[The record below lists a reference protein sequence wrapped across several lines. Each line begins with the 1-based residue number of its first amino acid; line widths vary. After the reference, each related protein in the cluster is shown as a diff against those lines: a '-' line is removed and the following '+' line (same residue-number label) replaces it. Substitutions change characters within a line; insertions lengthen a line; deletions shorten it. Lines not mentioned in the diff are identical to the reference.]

1 MKAANPDIVVEE
13 GSGNVFADLGLS
25 NANALLVKSELAL
38 AIRDIVRARGW
49 TQVNAA
55 SMLSIPA
62 SDMSDLMRG
71 KLTRFG
77 RERERRSYPNFIE
90 RMRAGWLAYDGPVL
104 LVLSGDDLSAAEFRE
119 LVNDSPEWKAMMQSK
134 NPRTFEIADANHTF
148 SSEQWRVAV
157 ERETIAW
164 IKQLQRDSAP

>member
-77 RERERRSYPNFIE
+77 RERLEDLIVRLGVDVQIRLTPKAKN
-90 RMRAGWLAYDGPVL
+90 RA
-104 LVLSGDDLSAAEFRE
+104 
-119 LVNDSPEWKAMMQSK
+119 KAS
-134 NPRTFEIADANHTF
+134 I
-148 SSEQWRVAV
+148 SVAV
-157 ERETIAW
+157 DDA
-164 IKQLQRDSAP
+164 